1 LSFYSEEAEFDVEN
15 KKSRDEDGL
24 LESAADEE
32 ATGANVGPD
41 QDSPSAG
48 AVAEEG
54 EGALG
59 NSIEELKLE
68 LDESQKKVSEQ
79 QDTVLRAQADVQNI
93 RRRAERDVQAARKF
107 ALEKFSSD
115 LLPVVDGLE
124 RSLDSE
130 ADGTE
135 RHETIQEGVKLTLKL
150 LLDVLKSHGVEQLD
164 PLGEPF
170 DPERHEAMSVQ
181 PSADMEPNSV
191 LVVLQKG
198 YALNGRLVRP
208 AMVVISKAES

>member
-1 LSFYSEEAEFDVEN
+1 MEN